1 MEIYPIK
8 KQTKP
13 QAGSSVLIMPS
24 KKYFPYSLI
33 KASSRNS
40 DDGTVSIIS
49 HSSSSGIMKQ

>member
-13 QAGSSVLIMPS
+13 QAGTSVLTMPS
-24 KKYFPYSLI
+24 KKYFSYSLI

-40 DDGTVSIIS
+40 N
-49 HSSSSGIMKQ
+49 